1 MLYTGTLFPFKPISY
16 SRTHNGFPPDL
27 PLELREQILAYCTAK
42 TLAYLSVTSKGI
54 TDEAEAMLYETISLH
69 LSRESQLNACFR
81 TLCDPASCRKARLI
95 QTFAITF
102 NYSESAQFAD
112 RTFIQLRIA
121 LKRMTS
127 LKVLSVW
134 APEPLDFKWMG
145 IGEILTC
152 VPLLPLFWSCI

>member
-1 MLYTGTLFPFKPISY
+1 
-16 SRTHNGFPPDL
+16 
-27 PLELREQILAYCTAK
+27 
-42 TLAYLSVTSKGI
+42 
-54 TDEAEAMLYETISLH
+54 MLYETIPLH
-69 LSRESQLNACFR
+69 LSRESQLNACLR
-81 TLCDPASCRKARLI
+81 TLCDPASSKKAGLI

-112 RTFIQLRIA
+112 RTFVQLRIA

-145 IGEILTC
+145 IAEILTC
-152 VPLLPLFWSCI
+152 VALFLLLCPYI